1 MVWAQMRAALWPQAS
16 TEQHGREIN
25 IIGGDYWGFLAKVK
39 GARAGFAEVA
49 IRNYANGCESQ
60 PVPFLEAIWVAPEF
74 RRHGIAAQLL
84 KHVEAFVTA
93 RGFREIG
100 SDAEIGN
107 DISHA
112 VHRACGFSE
121 TERVV
126 YFRKKLGERR

>member
-1 MVWAQMRAALWPQAS
+1 MECCIREMRPADRTVWAQMRAALWPQA
-16 TEQHGREIN
+16 TAEQHEREIN
-25 IIGGDYWGFLAKVK
+25 SIGGDYWGFLAEVK
-39 GARAGFAEVA
+39 GAPAGFAEVA

-100 SDAEIGN
+100 SD
-107 DISHA
+107 
-112 VHRACGFSE
+112 
-121 TERVV
+121 
-126 YFRKKLGERR
+126 